1 MLKLDSFIFK
11 TLKSDFDYSKQAL
24 LYIPDNLGSIK
35 NNLTFVI
42 DFLKD
47 LFLVIR

>member
-1 MLKLDSFIFK
+1 MLDLENFTFK
-11 TLKSDFDYSKQAL
+11 TLESDFNYSKQAL

-35 NNLTFVI
+35 NNLEFVI

-47 LFLVIR
+47 LFLVVK